1 MKCPKCGYN
10 SFEFLDNCKKCGAES
25 VSFKKNMRIK
35 PIVFPSG
42 GNTIAAPLFTDDA
55 EFDDTASQASSCA
68 AEESF
73 SWEPAS
79 ADDTI
84 QNNKP
89 FDGFDLDFIKTDTDT
104 IAPDFSF
111 DEDPPAEIQAESKAE
126 TAGDLDGF
134 SFDETVEPAVE
145 SDERSLFAGYEQEFT
160 GAEDMESSFEP
171 DGGSFGETG
180 VKGEISPEQLMGRD
194 QESSATGEAD
204 LFAPSAE
211 RSEHIFEL
219 DELLGEDEVKASEKE
234 DPANRSSMDSLDF
247 DKEFESIFTT
257 GITADSEAKQ
267 R

>member
-10 SFEFLDNCKKCGAES
+10 SFEFLDNCKKCGAEA

-35 PIVFPSG
+35 PVVFPSG
-42 GNTIAAPLFTDDA
+42 GNPTAAPLFAGNA
-55 EFDDTASQASSCA
+55 EFDDAASQASSGA

-84 QNNKP
+84 QNNKT

-104 IAPDFSF
+104 TAPDFSF

-126 TAGDLDGF
+126 TAGDFDGF
-134 SFDETVEPAVE
+134 SFDEKVEPAVE
-145 SDERSLFAGYEQEFT
+145 SEERSLFAGYEQEFT
-160 GAEDMESSFEP
+160 GAEDMESPFEP
-171 DGGSFGETG
+171 DGGSFGESG
-180 VKGEISPEQLMGRD
+180 VKGEISPEQLMGHN
-194 QESSATGEAD
+194 QESAATGEAD
-204 LFAPSAE
+204 IFSPSIE
-211 RSEHIFEL
+211 QSEQVFDL
-219 DELLGEDEVKASEKE
+219 DELLGEDEVKPSEKE
-234 DPANRSSMDSLDF
+234 NPANRSSMDSLDF

-257 GITADSEAKQ
+257 GITADLEGKQ